1 MLNPAL
7 PMLGVSALGYLA
19 AGAGIQRGIYLKSQK
34 SFPKWRKVLWSSFL
48 FHTLAL
54 IVYSVVSGTLPIN
67 SLKETFAPLAW
78 VIMLLYLLV
87 GERWSV
93 EVTGAVAA
101 PAAFAMTSFSVF
113 ALWQGTGT
121 TEAGPGLYI
130 HVLSTILGFAS
141 FFLASFCAI
150 LYFVQAKLLKKKQL
164 DGIFRALPPLGTLD
178 QVASRLIW
186 AGFPALVIGIASG
199 LFIQGGKW
207 DWGTQ
212 EVVVVATSV
221 FYTIYLHARV
231 AGWQGRRL
239 NSILLVASIFAILSF
254 LLPGGHQ

>member
-1 MLNPAL
+1 MNAAL
-7 PMLGVSALGYLA
+7 PLLALSAIGYLT
-19 AGAGIQRGIYLKSQK
+19 AGAGIQRGIYVKSQK
-34 SFPKWRKVLWSSFL
+34 SFPFWRKVLWTSFIL
-48 FHTLAL
+48 HTVAL
-54 IVYSVVSGTLPIN
+54 LVYSGTKGTLPIGT
-67 SLKETFAPLAW
+67 LKETFAPLAW
-78 VIMLLYLLV
+78 FVMLLYLLL

-101 PAAFAMTSFSVF
+101 PAAFAMTGFSVF
-113 ALWQGTGT
+113 ALWQGHGT

-130 HVLSTILGFAS
+130 HVFSLVLGFAS

-150 LYFVQAKLLKKKQL
+150 LYFIQAKLLKKKQL

-178 QVASRLIW
+178 QVSYRLIW

-199 LFIQGGKW
+199 LFIQGGQW
-207 DWGTQ
+207 YWGTQ
-212 EVVVVATSV
+212 EIVVVATSI

-231 AGWQGRRL
+231 AGWQGRKL
-239 NSILLVASIFAILSF
+239 NMILLVASVFAILSF

>member
-1 MLNPAL
+1 MNPAL
-7 PMLGVSALGYLA
+7 PLLALTAIGYLT
-19 AGAGIQRGIYLKSQK
+19 AGVGIQRGIYLKSQK
-34 SFPKWRKVLWSSFL
+34 SFPQWRKVLWLTFAL
-48 FHTLAL
+48 HTIAL
-54 IVYSVVSGTLPIN
+54 LLYSGISGNFYIN

-78 VIMLLYLLV
+78 FVMLLYLLL

-101 PAAFAMTSFSVF
+101 PAAFAMTAFSVF
-113 ALWQGTGT
+113 ALWQGHGT
-121 TEAGPGLYI
+121 TAAGPGLYI
-130 HVLSTILGFAS
+130 HVVSLILGFSS
-141 FFLASFCAI
+141 FALATFCAI
-150 LYFVQAKLLKKKQL
+150 LYFVQAKLLKEKQL

-199 LFIQGGKW
+199 LFIQGGHW
-207 DWGTQ
+207 SWGTQ
-212 EVVVVATSV
+212 EVVVVATSL

-231 AGWQGRRL
+231 AGWQGKRL
-239 NSILLVASIFAILSF
+239 NSILLIASLFAIASF